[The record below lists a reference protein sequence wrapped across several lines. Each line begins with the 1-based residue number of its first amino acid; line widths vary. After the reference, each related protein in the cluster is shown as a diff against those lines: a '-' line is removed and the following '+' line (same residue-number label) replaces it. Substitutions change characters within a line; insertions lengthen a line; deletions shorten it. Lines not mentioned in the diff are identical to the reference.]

1 MLLSVPAYTV
11 DTRER
16 DLSHVIWV
24 GSDSGHVGPMLE
36 VWLAALL
43 SGLALS
49 RVCIGQG
56 TPSRWCL
63 LGPINKLKAEKKL
76 MAKHPGELA
85 PKAQAFLC
93 LPDVKLQCPLLDIPV
108 LLLHNAAFSSPSPS
122 SGCEEELVGGHSKGD
137 GQGEGR
143 P

>member
-1 MLLSVPAYTV
+1 MSSEWDQTQVMWGPCW
-11 DTRER
+11 R
-16 DLSHVIWV
+16 
-24 GSDSGHVGPMLE
+24 SG
-36 VWLAALL
+36 WLAALL

-49 RVCIGQG
+49 RACIGQG

-63 LGPINKLKAEKKL
+63 PGSINKLKAEKKL

-93 LPDVKLQCPLLDIPV
+93 LPDVKLPCPLVDIPV

-137 GQGEGR
+137 GQGEGW